1 MMTKRKNA
9 RKTGK
14 FRVGDI
20 VKFAY
25 DHYTVLGVVP
35 YDEVA
40 QVIDVDP
47 LDRKKLCVL
56 PVRRLD
62 FLRCWRN
69 VVPATAADVV
79 LIGRA
84 I

>member
-1 MMTKRKNA
+1 M
-9 RKTGK
+9 K
-14 FRVGDI
+14 FRVGDL
-20 VKFAY
+20 VKFAH
-25 DHYTVLGVVP
+25 DQNTVLGVVP

-40 QVIDVDP
+40 EVIDVDP
-47 LDRKKLCVL
+47 LDRKKLCVR
-56 PVRRLD
+56 PVRRLE

-69 VVPATAADVV
+69 VLPVTAADVV